1 MWEWQGNL
9 IILKR
14 HKSMEDFQPRG
25 DTKNAVWKV
34 VIRKRAGVRPF
45 RKHEHM
51 GRFRGDKTE
60 G

>member
-14 HKSMEDFQPRG
+14 HKSMEDFQPKG

-51 GRFRGDKTE
+51 GRFRGD
-60 G
+60 